1 MIATANTPGVDSSL
15 LALFTQGLG
24 AVSTAIQNSISTGR
38 DRATMQAGQERTF
51 FDTLQNDVANRFRK
65 SENLQRAYENDR
77 LFGLNV
83 AKEQRNNFVTDRA
96 FTYNAQQDA
105 MDRSRQAEQDKLAAL
120 NTTTDNE
127 RAAKALELQSRGVQL
142 GEVRTN
148 LEMANILE
156 SRRAQDLQTK
166 NTEALRTEAR
176 RDILASP
183 SDTRLAPDDELRR
196 YMSIFSGSTD
206 PEVRGAGQMAAIELQ
221 TRNPEVDALTGKPV
235 TERQFAPDRNNPY
248 VAATTP
254 QEIEKVATDIKLEI
268 DDYERQLTT
277 AKSQRVKAD
286 LAELIAKRREQL
298 RKFTPTTILERIGG
312 LKKEPEKMTPPVTP
326 AAAPKGTNAL
336 NALF

>member
-1 MIATANTPGVDSSL
+1 
-15 LALFTQGLG
+15 
-24 AVSTAIQNSISTGR
+24 
-38 DRATMQAGQERTF
+38 
-51 FDTLQNDVANRFRK
+51 
-65 SENLQRAYENDR
+65 
-77 LFGLNV
+77 
-83 AKEQRNNFVTDRA
+83 
-96 FTYNAQQDA
+96 
-105 MDRSRQAEQDKLAAL
+105 
-120 NTTTDNE
+120 
-127 RAAKALELQSRGVQL
+127 
-142 GEVRTN
+142 
-148 LEMANILE
+148 MANILE
-156 SRRAQDLQTK
+156 TGRLRDAQVQ

-176 RDILASP
+176 RDILTNP
-183 SDTRLAPDDELRR
+183 SDIRLAPDDELRR
-196 YMSIFSGSTD
+196 YMSIFSDSTD

-312 LKKEPEKMTPPVTP
+312 LKKEPEKVTPQATP
-326 AAAPKGTNAL
+326 AAAPKGTSVM
-336 NALF
+336 NALFP